1 MLTLEIVKDW
11 LKTLTP
17 VFAHY
22 YVGKLDTK
30 YEDSLGVYNLK
41 RSSGAPDI
49 ALGGLSATLTMRKQV
64 SLLIHGSKNNVQ
76 TEKKAIELY
85 ETLLS
90 CGSFSLADVHVDF
103 IGLLVPEPVFVD
115 HDDNGIAE
123 YVIEFEIYYRK
134 ESNE

>member
-1 MLTLEIVKDW
+1 MMTLEIVKDW

-22 YVGKLDTK
+22 YVGKLDGK
-30 YEDSLGVYNLK
+30 QEDSLGIYNLK
-41 RSSGAPDI
+41 RTSGPPGI
-49 ALGGLSATLTMRKQV
+49 ALGGLQATKVMNKQV
-64 SLLIHGSKNNVQ
+64 SLLIHGTKNNVQ

-85 ETLLS
+85 EALLS